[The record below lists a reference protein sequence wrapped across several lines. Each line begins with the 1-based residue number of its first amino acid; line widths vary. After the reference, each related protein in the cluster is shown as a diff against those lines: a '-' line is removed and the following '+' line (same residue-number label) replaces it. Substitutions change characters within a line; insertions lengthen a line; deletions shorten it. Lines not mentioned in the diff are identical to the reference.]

1 MPIVYCVQLAAS
13 PSPVHTRTELWQGS
27 GYLIEVI
34 EEDRLF
40 KYQVRNFKRED
51 EALAA
56 QIRLQQWGFEDA
68 FIVAY
73 QAGQR
78 ISLDVARRAM
88 EK

>member
-1 MPIVYCVQLAAS
+1 VV
-13 PSPVHTRTELWQGS
+13 
-27 GYLIEVI
+27 

-51 EALAA
+51 DALAA
-56 QIRLQQWGFEDA
+56 QIRLQNWGFEDA

-73 QAGQR
+73 RAGQR
-78 ISLDVARRAM
+78 IPLETARRAR